1 MKRSKMK
8 RNFTRS
14 IQLVK
19 SIHQLLDRN
28 KFLQANTRLLLALS
42 GGQDSITLLSLF
54 LQRKNQRR
62 YKVGLCWCHHL
73 WRCDAFHAMHHLMRL
88 SFTVGE
94 PLYLMIEPTI
104 DPRRLWRKGRA
115 GGDSKKINGRAL
127 LTFYAS
133 LLCSGGKKEASLFFT
148 HFTESIA
155 SHRSR
160 SERGDALIEDQIED
174 QEKRRPSFTE
184 EGARSWRYQS
194 CQRIAT
200 FHRYRILQV
209 GHTASDRIETGLFN
223 LLRGGGMK
231 GVAAIQWNRVLR
243 RLYPK
248 HFSFSNFYGITFEKF
263 E

>member
-1 MKRSKMK
+1 MKQNKLK
-8 RNFTRS
+8 RNLTRS
-14 IQLVK
+14 IQLIK
-19 SIHQLLDRN
+19 SIHQALDRN
-28 KFLQANTRLLLALS
+28 KFLQTNTRLLLALS
-42 GGQDSITLLSLF
+42 GGQDSMALLFLF

-73 WRCDAFHAMHHLMRL
+73 WRCDAFHAMSHLMRL
-88 SFTVGE
+88 SFTVEE
-94 PLYLMIEPTI
+94 PFYFMIEPTT
-104 DPRRLWRKGRA
+104 DPRCLWQKEKAESDSEKIDGR
-115 GGDSKKINGRAL
+115 SL
-127 LTFYAS
+127 LAFYAN
-133 LLCSGGKKEASLFFT
+133 LLYFGGKKKTSLFFD
-148 HFTESIA
+148 HFTESLV
-155 SHRSR
+155 SLRPK
-160 SERGDALIEDQIED
+160 SEPDDVWIEDQGARE
-174 QEKRRPSFTE
+174 EKKTSSTE
-184 EGARSWRYQS
+184 AGARSWRYQS

-200 FHRYRILQV
+200 FHKYRILQV